1 MPGALARD
9 QEEKDGN
16 GKNEV
21 VPAEEEGSTGQLPR
35 GQEKN
40 VDK

>member
-1 MPGALARD
+1 MVM
-9 QEEKDGN
+9 
-16 GKNEV
+16 GKAV
-21 VPAEEEGSTGQLPR
+21 APAEEEGSTGQLPR

>member
-9 QEEKDGN
+9 QEEREKVL
-16 GKNEV
+16 GKTEL
-21 VPAEEEGSTGQLPR
+21 PSRGEGSTGQHPS